1 MLELGDEDG
10 ARRLLDERLALY
22 ARADDAEE
30 G

>member
-1 MLELGDEDG
+1 MLQRGDEEG

-22 ARADDAEE
+22 ARMDDAEE